1 MRLVRLFVCVVAACA
16 AEPEFLDDEIEI
28 DPDGKADAADELK
41 VRTGETSV
49 WMTRELSRRDTPDD
63 SLFVM
68 RGRASRNIT
77 EGMGFVIDDP
87 YGDFAQRGARSF
99 EVTWPVSTARTLVDG
114 VDQFVRLSFPHSSGR
129 PDSLT
134 ARAVVRPRFASF
146 TGSGD
151 IYLTAEL
158 TPIVVAGEVFYRA
171 KGHGSSQLLAL
182 DVSINGKPH
191 PVHQTDGTHFEI
203 DLAPDLAF
211 AIAGSK
217 APLADVAIDVELAA
231 RPINNSRVSKH
242 ARLGLSIKKLALTA
256 GDPYAKFPRPDCP
269 TATKTCLS
277 ALPDGAL
284 DLASCGEAFV
294 VQSCRSKLGVT
305 IDDVMVTQAIAQGHT
320 VTSSAA
326 FRSDAIG
333 LVGAARV
340 EQLIGGAEQTLD
352 DRVSRTI
359 SRWLLTPTARTAV
372 LDGAVDGS
380 ITAAYAHPLEL
391 VEPVSP
397 VLGDLASIR
406 AAAADALLAEL
417 AVFDFVHSEFSRSYE
432 ALVTEFR
439 AQHVQSIREFRETN
453 VLEPYLADRDVM
465 VGQWLGTHVEISVS
479 NTTGAVVNTFIE
491 ID

>member
-1 MRLVRLFVCVVAACA
+1 MRLVRLFVCVLAACA
-16 AEPEFLDDEIEI
+16 AEPDFLDDEIEI
-28 DPDGKADAADELK
+28 DPDAKADAADELK

-49 WMTRELSRRDTPDD
+49 WMNRELARRDTADG

-77 EGMGFVIDDP
+77 EGMGFIIDDP
-87 YGDFAQRGARSF
+87 YGDFAQRSARTF
-99 EVTWPVSTARTLVDG
+99 EVTWPISTARTLADG
-114 VDQFVRLSFPHSSGR
+114 VDQFVRLTFPHSSGR
-129 PDSLT
+129 PDALT
-134 ARAVVRPRFASF
+134 ARAIVRPRFETF
-146 TGSGD
+146 TGSSE

-158 TPIVVAGEVFYRA
+158 TPVVVAGEVRYRA
-171 KGHGSSQLLAL
+171 KGRGSSQLLAL
-182 DVSINGKPH
+182 EVSVNGKAH
-191 PVHQTDGTHFEI
+191 PVHQTDGTHFQI

-217 APLADVAIDVELAA
+217 GAAADVAFDIELADHA
-231 RPINNSRVSKH
+231 RVSKH

-256 GDPYAKFPRPDCP
+256 GDPYAKFPRPTCP
-269 TATKTCLS
+269 TETKSCLS

-284 DLASCGEAFV
+284 DLAACGEAFV

-305 IDDVMVTQAIAQGHT
+305 IDDVLVTQAIAKGHT

-359 SRWLLTPTARTAV
+359 GRWLLTPTARTAV
-372 LDGAVDGS
+372 LDGSIDGS

-391 VEPVSP
+391 VEPISP
-397 VLGDLASIR
+397 VFGDLASIR
-406 AAAADALLAEL
+406 AAAADALLAEI
-417 AVFDFVHSEFSRSYE
+417 AVFDFVHSELARSYE
-432 ALVTEFR
+432 TLVNEFR

-465 VGQWLGTHVEISVS
+465 TGQWLGTHVEVSVS
-479 NTTGAVVNTFIE
+479 NTTGEIVNTYIE